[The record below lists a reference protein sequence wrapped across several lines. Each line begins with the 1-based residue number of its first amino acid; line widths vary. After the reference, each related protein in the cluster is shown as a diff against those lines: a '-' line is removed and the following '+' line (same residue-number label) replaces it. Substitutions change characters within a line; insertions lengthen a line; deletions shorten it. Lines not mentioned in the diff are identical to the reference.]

1 MKAIRTTK
9 LKLTTCN
16 NKLHEV
22 GIAYRNAA
30 NWLSNIIH
38 ERKSVETPASLSNE
52 FYATVRE
59 KFQLPSQVACSLFR
73 HVVSTYR
80 SMKSNN
86 KWELA
91 VYKKTVIPV
100 CWKRDFNVSSK
111 GLTIWGTK
119 TEYKSGTIPEG
130 DWSDSR
136 LKLVGKIWFL
146 ILTVQVDVLDRKEA
160 GTIVGVDSG
169 IKNLFVAVEPK
180 SGKTLYVRSGSFNH
194 RRACIRNTRKKVA
207 SVGSPSSKRLLKR
220 LSGREEAVTQDFLHV
235 ASKQLVAFAES
246 VDARCV
252 VMENLEGIRDRS
264 LDCGKKHRSRVHRWP
279 YAQAQFFVEYKALSR
294 GIGYEVVSPRNTSR
308 GCPCC
313 GHTEKANRN
322 GLVFRCKSCSFQ
334 DNADRVGA
342 TNVSLRSILQWQA
355 VGGRAM
361 CQLAYSDDEGQT
373 HSSITSRRAC
383 PGGN

>member
-9 LKLTTCN
+9 LKLTTSN
-16 NKLHEV
+16 PELLVV

-30 NWLSNIIH
+30 NWLSNIIYD
-38 ERKSVETPASLSNE
+38 RKVTETPASLSNE

-59 KFQLPSQVACSLFR
+59 KFNLPSQVTSSLFR
-73 HVVSTYR
+73 HVVGTYR
-80 SMKSNN
+80 SMKVN
-86 KWELA
+86 KEWELA
-91 VYKKTVIPV
+91 VFKKIVVPI
-100 CWKRDFNVSSK
+100 CWKRDFNVSTK

-119 TEYKSGTIPEG
+119 TEYKSRTIPEG
-130 DWSDSR
+130 SWGDSK
-136 LKLVGKIWFL
+136 LKLIGQTWFL
-146 ILTVQVDVLDRKEA
+146 ILAVQIDVPDRKDA

-194 RRACIRNTRKKVA
+194 RRACIRKTRAKVA

-220 LSGREEAVTQDFLHV
+220 LSKKEESVTQDFLHV

-246 VDARCV
+246 VDARCL
-252 VMENLEGIRDRS
+252 VMENLQGIRERS
-264 LDCGKKHRSRVHRWP
+264 LICGKKHRSRVHRWP
-279 YAQAQFFVEYKALSR
+279 YAQAQFFVEYKALSH

-322 GLVFRCKSCSFQ
+322 GLVFRCKSCLFQ

-342 TNVSLRSILQWQA
+342 TNVSLRSILQRQA

-361 CQLAYSDDEGQT
+361 YQLAYSDGEEYCTQL
-373 HSSITSRRAC
+373 ITSYLDN
-383 PGGN
+383 PSGN

>member
-1 MKAIRTTK
+1 MKAIRTVK
-9 LKLTTCN
+9 LKLTTDN
-16 NKLHEV
+16 PKLSEV

-38 ERKSVETPASLSNE
+38 DRKIVETPASLSNE

-59 KFQLPSQVACSLFR
+59 KFQLPSQVCCSLFR

-80 SMKSNN
+80 SMKSNG

-91 VYKKTVIPV
+91 VFKKIVVPV

-119 TEYKSGTIPEG
+119 TEYKSRIIPEG

-136 LKLVGKIWFL
+136 LKLVGNTWFL
-146 ILTVQVDVLDRKEA
+146 ILTVQIDVPDRKDT

-169 IKNLFVAVEPK
+169 IKNLFVAVVPK
-180 SGKTLYVRSGSFNH
+180 SGKTLYVRSGAFNY
-194 RRACIRNTRKKVA
+194 RRACIRKIRAKVA
-207 SVGSPSSKRLLKR
+207 SVGSPSAKRLLKR
-220 LSGREEAVTQDFLHV
+220 LSGKEEAVTQDFLHV
-235 ASKQLVAFAES
+235 ASKQLVAFAKS
-246 VDARCV
+246 VDARCI

-279 YAQAQFFVEYKALSR
+279 YAQAQFFVAYKALGH

-322 GLVFRCKSCSFQ
+322 GLVFRCKSCGYE
-334 DNADRVGA
+334 DNADRVGG
-342 TNVSLRSILQWQA
+342 TNVSLRSILQRQA
-355 VGGRAM
+355 AGGRAE
-361 CQLAYSDDEGQT
+361 CQPAYSDDLSG
-373 HSSITSRRAC
+373 
-383 PGGN
+383 